1 MDKIQ
6 LRITCRKCKEPIRP
20 GAKCLKCGTK
30 ASGLWNVMLRYALF
44 LPVYYLLLSTY
55 WSLYLGYLLIYSLRH
70 RKGTTD
76 DGDILP

>member
-1 MDKIQ
+1 
-6 LRITCRKCKEPIRP
+6 
-20 GAKCLKCGTK
+20 
-30 ASGLWNVMLRYALF
+30 MLRYALF